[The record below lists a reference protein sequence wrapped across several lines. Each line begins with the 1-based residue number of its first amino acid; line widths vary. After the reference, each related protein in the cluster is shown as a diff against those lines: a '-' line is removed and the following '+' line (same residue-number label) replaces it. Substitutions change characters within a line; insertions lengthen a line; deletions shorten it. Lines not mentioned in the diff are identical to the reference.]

1 MPFVRY
7 FQRETVICRLL
18 FGIFDQLS
26 LCWKVGEERRA
37 DRVKEGKEFVQDLQ
51 DHTEHIVVV
60 SGAFS
65 KCSQLFQQRRR
76 KLKLHELAPL
86 R

>member
-76 KLKLHELAPL
+76 KLKLHEQTPQ